1 MIALD
6 IPGVGNFFWTHL
18 VLDVNGTLSFDGDLV
33 PGVAE
38 RLCDLGKQVSIHLL
52 TADTRGTAEGLA
64 KSLGVDWTKVERGRE
79 AEQKRRYVE
88 CLGAEQ
94 VIAIGNGN
102 NDADMLSAAA
112 LGIVVL
118 GGEGSAVRPLM
129 QADVF
134 ARDITDALDLLLN
147 PTRLLATLRC

>member
-1 MIALD
+1 M
-6 IPGVGNFFWTHL
+6 
-18 VLDVNGTLSFDGDLV
+18 
-33 PGVAE
+33 
-38 RLCDLGKQVSIHLL
+38 
-52 TADTRGTAEGLA
+52 
-64 KSLGVDWTKVERGRE
+64 
-79 AEQKRRYVE
+79 
-88 CLGAEQ
+88 
-94 VIAIGNGN
+94 IAIGNGN